1 MNDARIG
8 FSTEGNFKRKL
19 TDKIYNG
26 LRCYEIIDGE
36 ITSISLVGSP
46 SNGVMGK
53 IISDE
58 DRLISGPI
66 LIPDKM
72 IFRINPITGEEYY
85 IYFTNKVIKKLHEN
99 YQNKNW
105 TQNEY
110 ETLFYSYIDGKN
122 IEEISQILNKPQS
135 VVENKLNE
143 NDRLSLDVI
152 RMSKTKKTINEI
164 AIELDV
170 DVEKLI
176 KMIENMGGTISKRNS
191 K

>member
-8 FSTEGNFKRKL
+8 FSPEGNFKRKL

-36 ITSISLVGSP
+36 ITSISFVSSP
-46 SNGVMGK
+46 SNGVMVK

-72 IFRINPITGEEYY
+72 IYRINPITGEEYY
-85 IYFTNKVIKKLHEN
+85 IYFTDKVIKKLHEN

-110 ETLFYSYIDGKN
+110 NTLFYSYIDGKN
-122 IEEISQILNKPQS
+122 IEEISQFLNKPQS

-143 NDRLSLDVI
+143 NDRFSLDVI
-152 RMSKTKKTINEI
+152 RLSKTKKTINEM
-164 AIELDV
+164 AIELDI

-176 KMIENMGGTISKRNS
+176 KKIENMGGIISKQNNQ
-191 K
+191 